1 MAQKPV
7 RRPKKPKPPLLQ
19 RLRNDFLTGLVVV
32 LPMFLT
38 AYIVWWFVGFV
49 DDKVV
54 PLIPRRYD
62 PENIF
67 GRNIFGFGLLLFVS
81 LHHPRRRAG
90 QEPDRPRRSCSSA
103 SRSSAAPRS

>member
-1 MAQKPV
+1 MFRPGPRLRFSPEPEDSHGPEGL
-7 RRPKKPKPPLLQ
+7 RRPKKSKPPLAQ

-38 AYIVWWFVGFV
+38 AYLLWWFVGFV

-62 PENIF
+62 PENVF
-67 GRNIFGFGLLLFVS
+67 GRNIFGFGVLLFVS
-81 LHHPRRRAG
+81 FTTLVTPSPRT
-90 QEPDRPRRSCSSA
+90 
-103 SRSSAAPRS
+103 